1 MEYLDTKLCLAGKKV
16 VGRRGAK
23 VFVEETLWI
32 MLSGL
37 HYRLVNN

>member
-23 VFVEETLWI
+23 VD
-32 MLSGL
+32 SGIAKKEGHL
-37 HYRLVNN
+37 EIA